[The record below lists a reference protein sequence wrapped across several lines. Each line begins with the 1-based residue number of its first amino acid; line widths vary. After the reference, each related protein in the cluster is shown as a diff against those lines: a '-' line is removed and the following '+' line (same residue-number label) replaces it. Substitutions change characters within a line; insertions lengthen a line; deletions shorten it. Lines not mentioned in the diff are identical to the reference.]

1 MKILFTISLFFLLT
15 SCWPT
20 NVSFVDGSLPTEWK
34 TFYVT
39 SFENNAPNTP
49 LSYSASLSESVRDGV
64 QNNTRLLINNDADS
78 AEINVTATVMSYAIS
93 PVALQEGDVSA
104 QNRLSISVKFEI
116 FISKPEEDQMS
127 LTSTRFVD
135 YDVNTDIGVVETEL
149 LAEVNEQIVQDVIN
163 KLMSNW

>member
-1 MKILFTISLFFLLT
+1 MRILLTISLFFLLT

-20 NVSFVDGSLPTEWK
+20 KVSFIDGSLPQEWR
-34 TFYVT
+34 TFFVA
-39 SFENNAPNTP
+39 SFENNAANTP
-49 LSYSASLSESVRDGV
+49 LSYSASLSESVRDGI
-64 QNNTRLLINNDADS
+64 QNNTRLLINNSADS
-78 AEINVTATVMSYAIS
+78 AELNVTATVTNYTIS
-93 PVALQEGDVSA
+93 PVALQAEDVSA
-104 QNRLSISVKFEI
+104 KNRLSISVRFEI

-135 YDVNTDIGVVETEL
+135 YDVNTDIGLVETEL